1 MGDRIMSIS
10 RMKSFIKTGS
20 VLRHDTRGGTAI
32 AVAVAIPA
40 VIGALGVALDT
51 GLWYMEKRKL
61 QQQSD
66 TASLGAVRALQAG
79 ASVNTAKVVAMN
91 DAKRNGYVA
100 DTSTTFTANSPPLS
114 GAYAGKSNAVEIV
127 ITKKLPLF
135 FSKYFM
141 ADGGTIQARSVS
153 YQNSKLGKNLEVA
166 MMLDVSGSMGGNSE
180 VAGVTKLKA
189 MQDAAKALIDTV
201 VHSSQSPFTSRV
213 AMVPYSSAVNVGS
226 TYYQAV
232 TNTTSSSW
240 STVVERAGTA
250 AFTDDAPG
258 SGKWLGAF
266 KTKKS
271 GVMGAYAS
279 TVSNYS
285 SNVPSTSLM
294 NPLSTDKDALKGVI
308 DNFSAVGSTAGHI
321 GVAWTWYLLSPKW
334 NGIFTGN
341 AAPNAYDATKTQKV
355 AVLLSDFD
363 MNSYYE
369 SGNGNS
375 TTQTQTLCTNMKNA
389 GVVIYTV
396 GYHVDTN
403 NTTAVNLWK
412 NCASSVDH
420 RFTTTTVDGLLDAFK
435 VIAESAVGGVS
446 IISPTLVE

>member
-1 MGDRIMSIS
+1 MSRI
-10 RMKSFIKTGS
+10 KSLMERGS
-20 VLRHDTRGGTAI
+20 GLRHDSRGGTAI
-32 AVAVAIPA
+32 VVALAIPA
-40 VIGALGVALDT
+40 VIGALGIALDT
-51 GLWYMEKRKL
+51 GLWYMEKRAL

-100 DTSTTFTANSPPLS
+100 DTSTTFTVNSPPTS
-114 GAYAGKSNAVEIV
+114 GPYAGKSNAVETV

-135 FSKYFM
+135 FAKYFM
-141 ADGGTIQARSVS
+141 TDGATIKARSVS
-153 YQNSKLGKNLEVA
+153 YQNSVLGKNLEVS

-180 VAGVTKLKA
+180 VSGKTKLQA
-189 MQDAAKALIDTV
+189 MQEAAKALVDTV
-201 VHSSQSPFTSRV
+201 VQPTQTPFTSRV
-213 AMVPYSSAVNVGS
+213 AIVPYSSAVNVGS
-226 TYYQAV
+226 TYYTAV
-232 TNTTSSSW
+232 TNQTSSSW

-250 AFTDDAPG
+250 AFTDDAPAAN
-258 SGKWLGAF
+258 KWLGAF
-266 KTKKS
+266 KYKKANAQ
-271 GVMGAYAS
+271 GAYAS
-279 TVSNYS
+279 TVQSYT

-321 GVAWTWYLLSPKW
+321 GVAWTWYTLSPKW
-334 NGIFTGN
+334 NGVFTGN

-355 AVLLSDFD
+355 VVLLSDFD

-369 SGNGNS
+369 SANGNS
-375 TTQTQTLCTNMKNA
+375 TVQTQTLCTNMKAA

-412 NCASSVDH
+412 NCASSVNH

-435 VIAESAVGGVS
+435 TIAQSAVGGVS